1 MLEYPFSMLQKD
13 FISLR
18 KYINGSDEISL
29 ETLIRRLNVKFDSL
43 NKEIPK
49 ILYDG
54 IIRNEVS
61 ETKISN
67 LSELFVFGIPETIS
81 QQFIS
86 INQEKRLFVKE
97 NFFLNWQN
105 IITDMSPV
113 FLISS
118 FIFSLE
124 TFISAYESLKNGA
137 LNGIKEFFY
146 NYILSNCKHTAL
158 LSPNI
163 LPLDELCKENNGLYD
178 LHIHLNG
185 ISEMD
190 AVWQNLLYDK
200 DNNLINIVNN
210 IDSDNFQYQLE
221 QMGFAYSNYESF
233 LSKLIDRAQEIRGCF
248 FDIIIGEQITEKKEF
263 NNLKINPF
271 FFFIQ

>member
-97 NFFLNWQN
+97 HFFLNWQN
-105 IITDMSPV
+105 FFCQV
-113 FLISS
+113 
-118 FIFSLE
+118 
-124 TFISAYESLKNGA
+124 LK
-137 LNGIKEFFY
+137 
-146 NYILSNCKHTAL
+146 
-158 LSPNI
+158 
-163 LPLDELCKENNGLYD
+163 
-178 LHIHLNG
+178 
-185 ISEMD
+185 
-190 AVWQNLLYDK
+190 
-200 DNNLINIVNN
+200 
-210 IDSDNFQYQLE
+210 
-221 QMGFAYSNYESF
+221 
-233 LSKLIDRAQEIRGCF
+233 
-248 FDIIIGEQITEKKEF
+248 
-263 NNLKINPF
+263 
-271 FFFIQ
+271 